1 MGKKGEEAKLGQEG
15 YGSGKERNRMGAKHG
30 GCHKKKKG
38 NLERMIVSW
47 RRGVRTGGKG
57 GREVGEKMLGTGLNG
72 RWGLEANRVDISGKS
87 LMTGRRGLGIRGK
100 GTKNC
105 ERRGYGT
112 GREQRRGWVETGV
125 RKRKALKIREKDQT
139 EGRDLIFAT
148 DSKLTSN
155 VFIVLFQ
162 ILFKCS
168 QLLFQFFLIST
179 LKTFVKCR
187 HKLYT
192 TNEIILIKYDCITRV
207 WWGMFLYGMFWGRG
221 CPISDS
227 SDILAINY

>member
-1 MGKKGEEAKLGQEG
+1 MG
-15 YGSGKERNRMGAKHG
+15 
-30 GCHKKKKG
+30 
-38 NLERMIVSW
+38 
-47 RRGVRTGGKG
+47 
-57 GREVGEKMLGTGLNG
+57 
-72 RWGLEANRVDISGKS
+72 RV
-87 LMTGRRGLGIRGK
+87 LMPGRRGLGIRGK

-105 ERRGYGT
+105 ERRGHGT
-112 GREQRRGWVETGV
+112 GREQRRGWVETEA

-168 QLLFQFFLIST
+168 QLLFQSFLIST

-187 HKLYT
+187 HKLYMK
-192 TNEIILIKYDCITRV
+192 NEIILIKYV
-207 WWGMFLYGMFWGRG
+207 
-221 CPISDS
+221 
-227 SDILAINY
+227 